1 MGKKEIKVAELFAG
15 VGGFRIALEGWNG
28 KSAISKYKNPITNK
42 YKIVW
47 SNQYEPSTPKSQI
60 ASWIYDYRFKDG
72 FHSNINIENVK
83 TEELEKFKIDVLVG
97 GFPCQDY
104 SVASLLKNSKGLI
117 GKKGVLWWQIH
128 RILAE
133 LKKKPDYL
141 ILENVDR
148 LLNSPNKQR
157 GRDFAIML
165 ASLNDLGYAVEW
177 RIINAADAGFPQKRK
192 RIFIIGYKKGSTVF
206 NKILKKNASFK
217 IENTILNEAF
227 PVEINHNK
235 EIEIKKIEGSLDFIS
250 KAFNL
255 KHEKSPFLNSGV
267 CWNREFT
274 TIKQKTI
281 ISKKQT
287 PLKDILQKPE
297 EIPMD
302 FFVNEEVVLD
312 PKKGWA
318 YHKKSKKVERIDKI
332 TGHKYT
338 WSEGNMDLTENLN
351 LPIRTIITSEGGKAP
366 SRSRHL
372 IKIESSK
379 RKVSYR
385 RLTPIEL
392 ERANMFPD
400 DFTKNYKIENSK
412 IETVNSNKRAFFMGN
427 ALVIG
432 VVEKIGN
439 TLYNKIQDNGLF

>member
-1 MGKKEIKVAELFAG
+1 MGKKELKVAELFAG

-28 KSAISKYKNPITNK
+28 KSAISKYTKPVSNN
-42 YKIVW
+42 YKVVW
-47 SNQYEPSTPKSQI
+47 SNQFEPSTPKSQI
-60 ASWIYDYRFKDG
+60 ASWIYESRFKKG
-72 FHSNINIENVK
+72 IHSNINIENVK
-83 TEELEKFKIDVLVG
+83 TEELEKHKIDVLVG

-148 LLNSPNKQR
+148 LINSPNKQR

-165 ASLNDLGYAVEW
+165 ASLNDLGYAIEW
-177 RIINAADAGFPQKRK
+177 RIINAADSGFPQKRK
-192 RIFIIGYKKGSTVF
+192 RIFILGYKKGSVVF
-206 NKILKKNASFK
+206 NKMIKKNTSF
-217 IENTILNEAF
+217 ILDNTILNEAF
-227 PVEINHNK
+227 PVEVNCNK
-235 EIEIKKIEGSLDFIS
+235 EIEIQKIEGTLEFIS
-250 KAFNL
+250 KSFNL
-255 KHEKSPFLNSGV
+255 KHVKSPFLNSGK
-267 CWNREFT
+267 CWNREFIS
-274 TIKQKTI
+274 IKQKSI

-287 PLKDILQKPE
+287 PLKSILQKSE
-297 EIPMD
+297 DIPDD
-302 FFVNEEVVLD
+302 FFVNEEIVLD
-312 PKKGWA
+312 EEKGWA
-318 YHKKSKKVERIDKI
+318 YHKGSKKVPRIDKL

-372 IKIESSK
+372 IKVESSK
-379 RKVSYR
+379 GINSYR
-385 RLTPIEL
+385 RLTPVEL

-400 DFTKNYKIENSK
+400 EFTKNYKNANSK
-412 IETVNSNKRAFFMGN
+412 LETVNANKRAFFMGN

-439 TLYNKIQDNGLF
+439 ALYNKIKS

>member
-1 MGKKEIKVAELFAG
+1 MKELKVAELFAG

-28 KSAISKYKNPITNK
+28 KSAISKYKKPISKN
-42 YKIVW
+42 YRIVW

-60 ASWIYDYRFKDG
+60 ASWIYNHRFKEG
-72 FHSNINIENVK
+72 IHSNVNIENVK
-83 TEELEKFKIDVLVG
+83 TEEVEKYNIDVLVG

-165 ASLNDLGYAVEW
+165 ASLNDLGYAIEW
-177 RIINAADAGFPQKRK
+177 RIINAAEAGFPQKRK
-192 RIFIIGYKKGSTVF
+192 RIFIIGYKEGSIVF
-206 NKILKKNASFK
+206 NKIIKKNASFK

-227 PVEINHNK
+227 PVEINNNK
-235 EIEIKKIEGSLDFIS
+235 EIETQKIEGTLDFIS
-250 KAFNL
+250 KTFNL

-267 CWNREFT
+267 CWDREFI
-274 TIKQKTI
+274 TIKQKAI

-287 PLKDILQKPE
+287 TLKDILQNTEDVPK
-297 EIPMD
+297 D
-302 FFVNEEVVLD
+302 FFVNEGIVLD
-312 PKKGWA
+312 AKKGWA
-318 YHKKSKKVERIDKI
+318 YHKGSKKVERVDKN

-338 WSEGNMDLTENLN
+338 WSEGNMDLTEDLD
-351 LPIRTIITSEGGKAP
+351 LPLRTIITSEGGKSP

-379 RKVSYR
+379 RKVLYR

-400 DFTKNYKIENSK
+400 DFTKNYKNENSK
-412 IETVNSNKRAFFMGN
+412 LEAVNSNKRAFFMGN

-439 TLYNKIQDNGLF
+439 SLYNKIIK

>member
-1 MGKKEIKVAELFAG
+1 MGMKELKVAELFAG

-28 KSAISKYKNPITNK
+28 KSAISKYKKPISNN
-42 YKIVW
+42 YRIVW

-60 ASWIYDYRFKDG
+60 ASWIYDHRFKDG
-72 FHSNINIENVK
+72 IHSNINIENVK
-83 TEELEKFKIDVLVG
+83 TEEVEKYKIDVLVG

-117 GKKGVLWWQIH
+117 GKKG
-128 RILAE
+128 E
-133 LKKKPDYL
+133 LLSDFYLTDNYL
-141 ILENVDR
+141 ILENVER

-165 ASLNDLGYAVEW
+165 ASLNDLGYAIEW
-177 RIINAADAGFPQKRK
+177 RIINAAEAGFPQKRK
-192 RIFIIGYKKGSTVF
+192 RIFIIGYKEGSIVF
-206 NKILKKNASFK
+206 NKILKRNASFK

-227 PVEINHNK
+227 PVENNYNK
-235 EIEIKKIEGSLDFIS
+235 EIETQKIEGTLDFIS
-250 KAFNL
+250 KTFNL
-255 KHEKSPFLNSGV
+255 KHEKSPFMNSGV
-267 CWNREFT
+267 CWNREFI
-274 TIKQKTI
+274 TIKQKAL

-297 EIPMD
+297 DIPMD
-302 FFVNEEVVLD
+302 FFVNEEIVLD
-312 PKKGWA
+312 TKKGWA
-318 YHKKSKKVERIDKI
+318 YHKGSKKIERVDKI

-338 WSEGNMDLTENLN
+338 WSEGKMDLTEDLD

-372 IKIESSK
+372 IKVESSK

-400 DFTKNYKIENSK
+400 DFTKNYKNQSTKLEI
-412 IETVNSNKRAFFMGN
+412 VNSNKRAFFMGN

-439 TLYNKIQDNGLF
+439 SLYNKIIR